1 MDAMSGPIIC
11 VGHAALDRVYRVD
24 ALPKGPGKIRALE
37 HVETGGGMAANAAT
51 AIAKLGGQV
60 ELWSRVG
67 DDDTGHRIKLGLKN
81 AGVDARYV
89 ETFEEGRSSNAVVI
103 VGADGERLVVGARDI
118 NMPNGTSW
126 LPMERVEN
134 AGLVLADLRWVEAVR
149 VIFARARELGVPTVL
164 DADLGGRESLTEILT
179 LTDYAIFSH
188 GALDEFLPG
197 MDRQQQLDRI
207 MLMGPHHAGVTLGAE
222 GYMWRDTFGG
232 GACAGNEVPI
242 ADTTGAGDA
251 FHGAFSL
258 MLSEKRSIAQCA
270 EVANAVAAMKC
281 RRLGARSGLPSRDE
295 LETFLGKE
303 L

>member
-1 MDAMSGPIIC
+1 MNGPIIC

-24 ALPKGPGKIRALE
+24 ALPTAPGKFRALE
-37 HVETGGGMAANAAT
+37 HVESGGGMAANAAT
-51 AIAKLGGQV
+51 AISKLSGKV

-67 DDDTGHRIKLGLKN
+67 DDDAGHRIKASLKKV
-81 AGVDARYV
+81 GVDVRYV

-103 VGADGERLVVGARDI
+103 VGADGERLVIGARDI

-126 LPMERVEN
+126 LPLERIEI
-134 AGLVLADLRWVEAVR
+134 ASLVLADLRWVEAVR
-149 VIFARARELGVPTVL
+149 VVFARARELGIPTVL

-188 GALDEFLPG
+188 GALDEFLPD

-207 MLMGPHHAGVTLGAE
+207 MLMGPHHAGVTLGPE

-232 GACAGNEVPI
+232 GTGNGFQVPI

-258 MLSEKRSIAQCA
+258 MLSEQRSIAQCS

-281 RRLGARSGLPSRDE
+281 RRLGARSGLPTREE

>member
-1 MDAMSGPIIC
+1 
-11 VGHAALDRVYRVD
+11 LDRVYRVD
-24 ALPKGPGKIRALE
+24 ALPTAPGKIRALE
-37 HVETGGGMAANAAT
+37 HVESGGGMAANAAT
-51 AIAKLGGQV
+51 AIAKLGGRA

-67 DDDTGHRIKLGLKN
+67 DDDAGHRIKSSLKN
-81 AGVDARYV
+81 AGVDVRYV
-89 ETFEEGRSSNAVVI
+89 ETFEEGRTSNAVVI

-126 LPMERVEN
+126 LPLERLEK

-149 VIFARARELGVPTVL
+149 VVFARARELGLPTVL
-164 DADLGGRESLTEILT
+164 DADLGGRESLTEILL

-188 GALDEFLPG
+188 GALDEFLPA
-197 MDRQQQLDRI
+197 MDRKQQLDRI
-207 MLMGPHHAGVTLGAE
+207 MLMGPRHAGVTLGPD

-232 GACAGNEVPI
+232 GSCDGFKVPI

-258 MLSEKRSIAQCA
+258 MLSEQRSIAQCSD
-270 EVANAVAAMKC
+270 VANAVAAMKC
-281 RRLGARSGLPSRDE
+281 RRLGARSGLPTRDE
-295 LETFLGKE
+295 LETFLGKP